1 MYVYLQHNNHMSQ
14 KEALQLFKQMES
26 VEDIMKELEQLD
38 KDLKIIVL

>member
-1 MYVYLQHNNHMSQ
+1 MSQ

>member
-1 MYVYLQHNNHMSQ
+1 MSQ

-38 KDLKIIVL
+38 KDLKKIVL